1 MKIIKAILI
10 VIVLL
15 MLGFWIFTK
24 SNLKVIMA
32 EAREDGYRTYPQDCY
47 LNVQGKEYLIENV
60 YKYEHKI
67 LSEFWFLGSEGFAVQ
82 KLSFF
87 KNNYSHEQMPYR
99 LLTYST
105 NKSYVT
111 FNSKKYKID
120 AHRGDTI
127 ISKIDNQKIILFID
141 K

>member
-1 MKIIKAILI
+1 MKIIKGILI
-10 VIVLL
+10 VIALL
-15 MLGFWIFTK
+15 MLGFWVFTK

-32 EAREDGYRTYPQDCY
+32 EAREDGYRTYPQNCY
-47 LNVQGKEYLIENV
+47 LKVQGKEYLIENV
-60 YKYEHKI
+60 YKYENKI

-82 KLSFF
+82 QFSLF

-99 LLTYST
+99 FLRYST

-111 FNSKKYKID
+111 FNSKKHKID
-120 AHRGDTI
+120 TQQGDTI